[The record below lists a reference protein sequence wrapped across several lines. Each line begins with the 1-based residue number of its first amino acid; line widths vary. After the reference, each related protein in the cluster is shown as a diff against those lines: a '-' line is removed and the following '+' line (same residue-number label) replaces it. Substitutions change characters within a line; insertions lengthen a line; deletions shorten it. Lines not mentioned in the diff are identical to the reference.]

1 MNDIGRR
8 SALRQLLAVAGLA
21 GSLPYAAAARPGPL
35 SHNSATL

>member
-21 GSLPYAAAARPGPL
+21 GSLLYAAAAR
-35 SHNSATL
+35 T